1 MKAKRMALAAAL
13 ACTAWTQAQA
23 QAPGISD
30 DVVKIGL
37 ILDMSGL
44 YSDIT
49 GTGLATAVKMA
60 VEDFGGKVGGK
71 PIEVLVADHQNKA
84 DIAANKAREWYDV
97 EKVDAILD
105 VAASAPALAVAA
117 VANEKK
123 RIAVFTSPGDS
134 RLTNE
139 ACTPYTVHYAYDTY
153 ALANVTGA
161 AVVKNGGD
169 SWFFIAADYSFGA
182 VLEKDTTDVVKAGG
196 GRVLGS
202 VKHPLSASDF
212 SSQMLKAQASGAR
225 IIGLANAG
233 GDTINSIKAA
243 KEFGLTASGKQ
254 QLAGLLMFIND
265 IHSLGLATTQGMLFT
280 EGFYWDRNAET
291 RAWSRRYFERMK
303 RMPNM
308 AQAGAYSATLHYL
321 NAIKA
326 TGTDETGAV
335 MAKMKATPINDMFAK
350 NGVIREDGRMVHD
363 MYLFQVKSPSESKAP
378 WDYYAL
384 KATVP
389 GDKAYMPL
397 ASSACPLVKK

>member
-1 MKAKRMALAAAL
+1 MKLKSFALAFTASAAL
-13 ACTAWTQAQA
+13 ACAAGVQAQ
-23 QAPGISD
+23 GISD
-30 DVVKIGL
+30 DKVKIGL

-60 VEDFGGKVGGK
+60 VDDFGGKVNGK

-97 EKVDAILD
+97 EKLDAVLD

-123 RIAVFTSPGDS
+123 RIALFTSPGAS

-139 ACTPYTVHYAYDTY
+139 ACTPYTIHYTYDTY

-161 AVVKNGGD
+161 AVVKGGGD
-169 SWFFIAADYSFGA
+169 TWFFLTADYAFGS
-182 VLEKDTTDVVKAGG
+182 VLEKDTTDVIKAGG
-196 GRVLGS
+196 GKVLGS
-202 VKHPLSASDF
+202 VRHPLSASDF
-212 SSQMLKAQASGAR
+212 SSYMLKAQGSGAK

-233 GDTINSIKAA
+233 GDTINAIKAA

-254 QLAGLLMFIND
+254 QMAGLLMFIND
-265 IHSLGLATTQGMLFT
+265 VHSLGLPATQNMLLAT
-280 EGFYWDRNAET
+280 GFYWDRNDET

-303 RMPNM
+303 KMPNM

-326 TGTDETGAV
+326 AGTDATEPV
-335 MAKMKATPINDMFAK
+335 MAKMKSMPINDMFAK
-350 NGVIREDGRMVHD
+350 NGRIREDGRMVHD
-363 MYLFQVKSPSESKAP
+363 MYLVQVKKPGDSRYP
-378 WDYYAL
+378 WDYY
-384 KATVP
+384 TVKDTVS
-389 GDKAYMPL
+389 GDKAFTPL
-397 ASSACPLVKK
+397 TASACPLVKK